1 MILPPDT
8 VSKIRAEAVS
18 GYPLETVWLV
28 TDDGCQQVHNLSES
42 PEITFAVSQKDLAG
56 ALARNLRAVVHSHP
70 DGFAAPSGE
79 DMSVQLALGV
89 PWGVLSTDGVSAS
102 EIAWWGKGVEPPPL
116 IGRPFRHGITDC
128 YSLVRDYYSME
139 LGIELPE
146 FPRNWLWW
154 ETGRSM
160 LLDGFR
166 TAGFQEVPEDQVG
179 PGDLWFAQINS
190 PTPNHVGVL
199 LEGDLMLHQVGARK
213 QVDLTKRSA
222 RAPISRYRHLIT
234 HWLRH
239 NDR

>member
-1 MILPPDT
+1 MSLFPEFYDQ
-8 VSKIRAEAVS
+8 IRSEAVS
-18 GYPLETVWLV
+18 GYPLETVWLI
-28 TDDGCQQVHNLSES
+28 TDDGCQKVQNQAEDPES
-42 PEITFAVSQKDLAG
+42 TFAVSPRDLAA

-79 DMSVQLALGV
+79 DMVGQLATGV

-102 EIAWWGKGVEPPPL
+102 EIAWWGSGVEPPPL

-154 ETGRSM
+154 ETGQSM

-166 TAGFQEVPEDQVG
+166 TAGFYEIPADEAG
-179 PGDLWFAQINS
+179 PGDMWFAQIHS
-190 PTPNHVGVL
+190 PTPNHAGIL
-199 LEGDLMLHQVGARK
+199 LAGNLMLHQGGSRH
-213 QVDLTKRSA
+213 QVDLTKRSV
-222 RAPISRYRHLIT
+222 REPISRYSHLIT

-239 NDR
+239 KDR